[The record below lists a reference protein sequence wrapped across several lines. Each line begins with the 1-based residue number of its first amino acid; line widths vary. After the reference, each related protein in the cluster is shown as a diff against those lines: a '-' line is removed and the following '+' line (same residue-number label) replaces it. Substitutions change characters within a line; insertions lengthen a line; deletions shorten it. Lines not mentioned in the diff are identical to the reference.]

1 MVPTPPRGTHRA
13 PGPAVIDY
21 RGLVAPVG
29 RSVSGVAIG
38 AVTAGVAV
46 SGLGAAHAQAPAA
59 PSHRPATITAALPVV
74 GASPA
79 TRSVSPATRTA
90 PVLRTAP
97 SVVTLRSGAR
107 GDSVSTLQRALNDRG
122 ASLRVDGVYGP
133 ATLQA
138 VRDFQAS
145 SGLAVDGVAGRRTWS
160 ALGTAPAA
168 REAPSSSTGTPV
180 LRSGARGDDVRTLQK
195 KLREHGATMT
205 ADGVFGG
212 RTDRAVR
219 AFQSSVGLRADG
231 VVGARTWRA
240 LNGSQGSA
248 VPTASETTAAQGGSG
263 TSRGSAATGRSIDG
277 DSAVAAAAAQVGAP
291 YAWGK
296 SSPSTGFDC
305 SGLTRY
311 VYSSLG
317 ITLPRTAKAQALGGR
332 VIPKSEARPGDL
344 VAFTDEDYGHIGIYA
359 GGNRI
364 IDASGSR
371 GVVTSRTIWSAPH
384 VFVTYR

>member
-29 RSVSGVAIG
+29 RSVSGVAVG
-38 AVTAGVAV
+38 AVTAGVAI

-107 GDSVSTLQRALNDRG
+107 GDSVRTLQRALNDRG

-168 REAPSSSTGTPV
+168 REASSSSTGTPV

-205 ADGVFGG
+205 ADGVFGN

-332 VIPKSEARPGDL
+332 VIPQSEARPGDL

>member
-1 MVPTPPRGTHRA
+1 MVLSPSRGTHRA

-29 RSVSGVAIG
+29 RSVGGVAIG

-46 SGLGAAHAQAPAA
+46 SGLGAAHAQAPTA
-59 PSHRPATITAALPVV
+59 PAHRPATTTATLPAVA
-74 GASPA
+74 ASPA
-79 TRSVSPATRTA
+79 PARTA
-90 PVLRTAP
+90 AALRTAP

-107 GDSVSTLQRALNDRG
+107 GDAVSSLQRALNDRG

-133 ATLQA
+133 ATLEA
-138 VRDFQAS
+138 VRGFQSS
-145 SGLAVDGVAGRRTWS
+145 SGLVVDGVAGRRTWS
-160 ALGTAPAA
+160 ALGVSPAAPA
-168 REAPSSSTGTPV
+168 SSSADSDAAPV
-180 LRSGARGDDVRTLQK
+180 LRSGSAGEDVRTLQK
-195 KLREHGATMT
+195 RLREHGATM
-205 ADGVFGG
+205 AVDGVFGD

-219 AFQSSVGLRADG
+219 AFQSSVGLRVDG
-231 VVGARTWRA
+231 VVGTRTWRA
-240 LNGSQGSA
+240 LEGSAGSA
-248 VPTASETTAAQGGSG
+248 VATDAGDGTSGSG
-263 TSRGSAATGRSIDG
+263 TSVGRSIDG

-296 SSPSTGFDC
+296 SSPSIGFDC
-305 SGLTRY
+305 SGLTQY
-311 VYSSLG
+311 VYRSLG
-317 ITLPRTAKAQALGGR
+317 ITIPRTAKAQALGGR
-332 VIPKSEARPGDL
+332 IIPQSEARPGDL
-344 VAFTDEDYGHIGIYA
+344 VAFTDEDYGHIGVYA